1 MARVPCYGD
10 QWNIVLPPSASVH
23 KLRACVYFEYARE
36 SQFFVETVSKHRAAP
51 NSVTHDK
58 DKGVTGITY
67 LDALEMYSPPLAA
80 MVAAMGRRAS
90 LSRQWSQIPANVRDK
105 MVAAFIPPIQI
116 AEDYL
121 LEATHC
127 WYGREEMPPP
137 AALDYVSRTAPY
149 VPGEEPRRLISF
161 VVDVSL
167 PAALLKKALVD
178 LFDRDIAPIVG
189 GSVGQSAA
197 GKAPFITALIDL
209 AVLRLV
215 STRGLANAQTVASV
229 AGYRWLR
236 EATNEKGHFE
246 RVSRAKA
253 RFRQLFPELFS
264 AEDPKYHPTMI
275 SAQHEAKFKNSRKRK
290 RRVLLK
296 KK

>member
-1 MARVPCYGD
+1 MPRVPCYGD
-10 QWNIVLPPSASVH
+10 QWDIVLPPSASVH
-23 KLRACVYFEYARE
+23 ELRACVYYEYARE
-36 SQFFVETVSKHRAAP
+36 SQFFVETVSKHRVAP
-51 NSVTHDK
+51 HSVTHDK
-58 DKGVTGITY
+58 DRRVTGFTY
-67 LDALEMYSPPLAA
+67 FDDLEMCSPSLAA

-90 LSRQWSQIPANVRDK
+90 LSKQWSQIPANVRDK
-105 MVAAFIPPIQI
+105 MVAAFIPPIEV
-116 AEDYL
+116 AEDYVL
-121 LEATHC
+121 DATHC

-137 AALDYVSRTAPY
+137 AALDYVSHAAPY
-149 VPGEEPRRLISF
+149 VPGQEPRRLISF

-178 LFDRDIAPIVG
+178 LFDRDIAPIIG

-197 GKAPFITALIDL
+197 GKTPFLTALIDL

-236 EATNEKGHFE
+236 EATNEKGPFE

-275 SAQHEAKFKNSRKRK
+275 SVQHEAKFKKSRKRK